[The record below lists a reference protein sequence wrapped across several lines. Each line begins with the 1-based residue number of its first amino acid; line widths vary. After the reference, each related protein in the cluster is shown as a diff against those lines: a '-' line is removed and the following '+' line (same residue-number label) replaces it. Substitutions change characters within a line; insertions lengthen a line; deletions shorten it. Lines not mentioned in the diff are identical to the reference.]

1 MMKKKKETKDMKA
14 QTPEKEVEKTAEEKL
29 AEMQEQILELND
41 KYLRTMAEFE
51 NYRRRS
57 IAEKNDWVKMATQ
70 DFALK
75 ICDVADNFERALEHA
90 ENPENSFVKGMLQ
103 IDQQLRAVLEREGVK
118 KIEALGEP
126 FDPAFHDALAHIP
139 SDHDES
145 TVAAVIQN
153 GYTMHDKVIRA
164 ARVAVSSGPCEAP
177 TNEPPEQEEPNN
189 DNNGRPNG
197 PINIEI
203 K

>member
-1 MMKKKKETKDMKA
+1 MMKKKQETQDMEA
-14 QTPEKEVEKTAEEKL
+14 QAPEKEVEMTAEERL
-29 AEMQEQILELND
+29 VDMQKQIAELND

-75 ICDVADNFERALEHA
+75 ICDVADNFERALQHA
-90 ENPENSFVKGMLQ
+90 EDPENAFVKGMMQ
-103 IDQQLRAVLEREGVK
+103 IDQQLRAVLDREGVK
-118 KIEALGEP
+118 KIEALGET
-126 FDPAFHDALAHIP
+126 FDPAFHDALAQIP
-139 SDHDES
+139 SDHDEN

-177 TNEPPEQEEPNN
+177 AEEPERQASPEQEK
-189 DNNGRPNG
+189 NGTPNG

>member
-1 MMKKKKETKDMKA
+1 MMKKKQETQNMEA
-14 QTPEKEVEKTAEEKL
+14 QTPEKEVEMTAEEKL
-29 AEMQEQILELND
+29 VDMQKQIAELND

-90 ENPENSFVKGMLQ
+90 EDPDNAFVKGMMQ
-103 IDQQLRAVLEREGVK
+103 IDHQLRTVLDSEGVK
-118 KIEALGEP
+118 KIEALGET
-126 FDPAFHDALAHIP
+126 FDPAFHDALAQIP
-139 SDHDES
+139 SDHREN

-164 ARVAVSSGPCEAP
+164 ARVAVSSGPCEDPAEEP
-177 TNEPPEQEEPNN
+177 EEQAPPEQEK
-189 DNNGRPNG
+189 NGTPNG
-197 PINIEI
+197 PKNKKI